1 MAKQPQQ
8 YDSVEEGLRII
19 KELKIT
25 KSAFA
30 HSICERYRVFN
41 TMTYDE
47 MMRCTLRDLVKY
59 RIDCER
65 QLEEKYKERVKVQV
79 ENRASEQ
86 LEQIKEVT
94 RRAIE
99 EVEHERFEHDCNMD
113 KENRK
118 WENRVRLILM
128 FVAGF
133 VTALVVW
140 HLFG

>member
-1 MAKQPQQ
+1 MEKQPQQ

-65 QLEEKYKERVKVQV
+65 QLEEKYKKPVKSNPNSKACKVDHIQC
-79 ENRASEQ
+79 
-86 LEQIKEVT
+86 L
-94 RRAIE
+94 
-99 EVEHERFEHDCNMD
+99 CNGMMVYD
-113 KENRK
+113 
-118 WENRVRLILM
+118 
-128 FVAGF
+128 
-133 VTALVVW
+133 LVNSKITK
-140 HLFG
+140 